1 MKNKTLILLL
11 TVVVTAVGSVSAQV
25 REKKIVKDDT
35 QTVIKHIT
43 KMGDESIVTK
53 QIVLPKRIDKHDIR
67 VGVGSLG
74 LMTSLFLDDWGC
86 SGDLDLAATSFNTS
100 LKNADT
106 YSTPRWF
113 VGIYSLSYTYH
124 HFRWLQY
131 GATVSFGASTCK
143 TRHTL
148 TNEVLENNN
157 LYMLSVMPTV
167 RFIWY
172 WREKVQLYSS
182 VSLGVM
188 TDMYEIL
195 PWGDVTLVGCSFG
208 RKFFGFTEV
217 GFGASGIFRIGMGYR
232 FDAAGKNKK

>member
-1 MKNKTLILLL
+1 MTLALAI
-11 TVVVTAVGSVSAQV
+11 AVAGVGSAQV
-25 REKKIVKDDT
+25 VERRIEKYEDRK
-35 QTVIKHIT
+35 VIKT
-43 KMGDESIVTK
+43 FTQREGEQVLLKE
-53 QIVLPKRIDKHDIR
+53 IVLPKRIDKHDIR

-86 SGDLDLAATSFNTS
+86 YDYLATTSFNTS

-167 RFIWY
+167 RFVWY

-208 RKFFGFTEV
+208 RKLFGFAEI
-217 GFGASGIFRIGMGYR
+217 GGGMSGIFRIGMGYR

>member
-1 MKNKTLILLL
+1 MKTVRRLMTLALAIA
-11 TVVVTAVGSVSAQV
+11 VVGVGSAQV
-25 REKKIVKDDT
+25 VERRIEKYEDRK
-35 QTVIKHIT
+35 VIKT
-43 KMGDESIVTK
+43 FTQREGEQVLLKE
-53 QIVLPKRIDKHDIR
+53 IVLPKRINKHDIR

-157 LYMLSVMPTV
+157 LYLLSVMPTV
-167 RFIWY
+167 RFVWY

-182 VSLGVM
+182 ISFGVM
-188 TDMYEIL
+188 TDLYDIL

-208 RKFFGFTEV
+208 RKFFGFTEL

>member
-1 MKNKTLILLL
+1 MTLALAIA
-11 TVVVTAVGSVSAQV
+11 VVGVGSAQMV
-25 REKKIVKDDT
+25 ERRIEKYEDSK
-35 QTVIKHIT
+35 VIKT
-43 KMGDESIVTK
+43 FTQREGEQVLLKE
-53 QIVLPKRIDKHDIR
+53 IVLPKRINKHDIR

-74 LMTSLFLDDWGC
+74 LITSFMLNDSWYMYDITGN
-86 SGDLDLAATSFNTS
+86 SSFNTS

-157 LYMLSVMPTV
+157 LYLLSVMPTV
-167 RFIWY
+167 RFVWY

-208 RKFFGFTEV
+208 RKFFGFTEL

>member
-1 MKNKTLILLL
+1 MTLALAIA
-11 TVVVTAVGSVSAQV
+11 VVGVGSAQV
-25 REKKIVKDDT
+25 VERRIEKYEDRK
-35 QTVIKHIT
+35 VIKT
-43 KMGDESIVTK
+43 FTQREGEQVLLKE
-53 QIVLPKRIDKHDIR
+53 IVLPKRIDKHDIR

-148 TNEVLENNN
+148 TNKVLDNRDMY
-157 LYMLSVMPTV
+157 LLSVMPTV
-167 RFIWY
+167 RFVWY

-182 VSLGVM
+182 ISFGVM
-188 TDMYEIL
+188 TDLYDIL
-195 PWGDVTLVGCSFG
+195 PWGDVTLIGCSFG
-208 RKFFGFTEV
+208 RKFFGFTEI
-217 GFGASGIFRIGMGYR
+217 GGGMSGVFRIGMGYR

>member
-1 MKNKTLILLL
+1 MKTVRRLMTLALAI
-11 TVVVTAVGSVSAQV
+11 AVAGVGSAQV
-25 REKKIVKDDT
+25 VERRIEKYEDSK
-35 QTVIKHIT
+35 VIKT
-43 KMGDESIVTK
+43 FTQREGEQVLLKE
-53 QIVLPKRIDKHDIR
+53 IVLPKRINKHDIR

-86 SGDLDLAATSFNTS
+86 YDYLDLAATSFNTS

-157 LYMLSVMPTV
+157 LYLLSVMPTV
-167 RFIWY
+167 RFVWY

>member
-1 MKNKTLILLL
+1 MTLALAIA
-11 TVVVTAVGSVSAQV
+11 VVGVGSAQV
-25 REKKIVKDDT
+25 VERRIEKYEDSK
-35 QTVIKHIT
+35 VIKT
-43 KMGDESIVTK
+43 FTQREGEQVLLKE
-53 QIVLPKRIDKHDIR
+53 IVLPKRINKHDIR

-86 SGDLDLAATSFNTS
+86 YGDLDLAATSFNTS

-167 RFIWY
+167 RFVWY

>member
-1 MKNKTLILLL
+1 MKTVRRLMTLALAI
-11 TVVVTAVGSVSAQV
+11 AIVGVGSAQV
-25 REKKIVKDDT
+25 VERRIEKYEDSK
-35 QTVIKHIT
+35 VIKT
-43 KMGDESIVTK
+43 FTQREGEQVLLKE
-53 QIVLPKRIDKHDIR
+53 IVLPKRINKHDIR

-86 SGDLDLAATSFNTS
+86 YGDLDLAATSFNTS

-157 LYMLSVMPTV
+157 LYLLSVMPTV
-167 RFIWY
+167 RFVWY